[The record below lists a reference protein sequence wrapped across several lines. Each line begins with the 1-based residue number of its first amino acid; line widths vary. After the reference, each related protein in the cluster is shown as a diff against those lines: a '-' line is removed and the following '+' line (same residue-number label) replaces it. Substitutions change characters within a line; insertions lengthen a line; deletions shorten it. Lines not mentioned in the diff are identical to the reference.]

1 MKRYN
6 KFFGFAVSLILLTLL
21 ACSHDDDIFDETPQ
35 ERKNAQLSKLDT
47 LLSANSPFK
56 GAYFPK
62 DDEYGGSVIF
72 FDFDGEEKVRMS
84 SGFDE
89 DTDIAES
96 FYEIKYNSSVELNF
110 STFNH
115 ITKLADNDLPGLRGT
130 GFEGTNNFIF
140 LGGDDAEGVLLK
152 DPRNNSTFA
161 LEPISEEEFKT
172 AEEKSEMA
180 FENRQH
186 LTSPIGSV
194 FQQLIV
200 KSNDETR
207 NFDLNFENNKLH
219 ASPEERGEDGSIKE
233 QLDFGVAFTANGL
246 TVSPAIGID
255 NDSIKDFDYDEGNDN
270 FVAAL
275 DDGTEVILG
284 SSDEPAFIPDDYKD
298 YVESEL
304 HVAYR
309 PVLNGDNELTSEGFK
324 EMLEQ
329 VENNLNNSGLTFNDF
344 QFNFAF
350 KHNEERGY
358 DSVLFVNSDLANEEF
373 HANYFL
379 SMAEADD
386 NNKIFITYEGPANA
400 VGREQEDNLMPL
412 IEFFTNGLII
422 EKEGQFE
429 ASGGLLPPPT
439 NDAATV
445 TSLDNP
451 SERVYVLIYP
461 PQ

>member
-207 NFDLNFENNKLH
+207 NFDLNFESNKLH
-219 ASPEERGEDGSIKE
+219 ASPEERGEDGGIKE

-298 YVESEL
+298 LFEINGPPLEL
-304 HVAYR
+304 GWQPNSFGTSDLTTQSFVDYFNEGAGALAETGRIVDLYQ
-309 PVLNGDNELTSEGFK
+309 LNI
-324 EMLEQ
+324 
-329 VENNLNNSGLTFNDF
+329 NSL
-344 QFNFAF
+344 
-350 KHNEERGY
+350 NEENGALLIIQYISGGTSR
-358 DSVLFVNSDLANEEF
+358 FN
-373 HANYFL
+373 ANYIFDTKVEDNKLFL
-379 SMAEADD
+379 
-386 NNKIFITYEGPANA
+386 TYKGPANDN
-400 VGREQEDNLMPL
+400 GELWEDELKP
-412 IEFFTNGLII
+412 IREFFTGD
-422 EKEGQFE
+422 K
-429 ASGGLLPPPT
+429 GLLIESRGSFSASNASYT
-439 NDAATV
+439 
-445 TSLDNP
+445 NP
-451 SERVYVLIYP
+451 SATITNMNDPSMRVYNIIF